1 MNIKINKSK
10 FLKYLKYCNQIIVEN
25 QLNPIVNCVLINFG
39 KDKIDFIALSNN
51 SNAKFELKND
61 YKLDEEFEILIKAKI
76 LVNIISKIKDN
87 EIEIIKNIDNNL
99 IIKAN
104 NFECELN
111 SLDSDSYPKINFDV
125 SDYEEIKIQPDV
137 FKKIL
142 NKTIPLANTN
152 EPTKLISGIN
162 FIYNS
167 KDNKLICT
175 STDSF
180 RVCKYEYISN
190 GIANKDLNFTINAKT
205 LEKIS
210 SFIFEDLENKQE
222 ICLLKTSKEIFV
234 NTEDKMINLKLME
247 GNFPN
252 VIDVFKVQT
261 NTKFQINK
269 QDFASAIDKA
279 VSIVS
284 TEKTHSI
291 KLEISSE
298 GVEIEAKSYELG
310 YCKENVKVN
319 HFEGDKI
326 VIKINGLF
334 LLQLLKNF
342 NNDEIEFLITSNSKP
357 IILKDSKDE
366 EFEQLILPIRI

>member
-1 MNIKINKSK
+1 
-10 FLKYLKYCNQIIVEN
+10 
-25 QLNPIVNCVLINFG
+25 
-39 KDKIDFIALSNN
+39 
-51 SNAKFELKND
+51 
-61 YKLDEEFEILIKAKI
+61 
-76 LVNIISKIKDN
+76 
-87 EIEIIKNIDNNL
+87 
-99 IIKAN
+99 
-104 NFECELN
+104 
-111 SLDSDSYPKINFDV
+111 
-125 SDYEEIKIQPDV
+125 
-137 FKKIL
+137 
-142 NKTIPLANTN
+142 
-152 EPTKLISGIN
+152 
-162 FIYNS
+162 
-167 KDNKLICT
+167 
-175 STDSF
+175 
-180 RVCKYEYISN
+180 
-190 GIANKDLNFTINAKT
+190 AKT

-222 ICLLKTSKEIFV
+222 ICLLKTNKEIFV

-252 VIDVFKVQT
+252 VIDVFKAQT